1 LIITP
6 GGYKVHPEVLEGE
19 LNACVDV
26 AQSVIFQKQG
36 VSHLTCVVVS
46 GQDRTEGVSA
56 RIRKYVDQMM
66 TGRKVRIGEV
76 LFADEPFSAQNG
88 MLRPNL
94 KLNRKAIAAK
104 YAG

>member
-1 LIITP
+1 
-6 GGYKVHPEVLEGE
+6 
-19 LNACVDV
+19 
-26 AQSVIFQKQG
+26 
-36 VSHLTCVVVS
+36 VVVS
-46 GQDRTEGVSA
+46 GQGGTEGASA